1 MGYKRECKWPV
12 EPRNSQGDLHLAM
25 KHTTGGN
32 VFFYLLIF
40 VKFRAIFAPFVIIF
54 GALKWMPGLLKEVPF
69 SVAFRAAKKVP
80 FFAEKIGT

>member
-1 MGYKRECKWPV
+1 MKNLQKNIDPDVNMGYKRECKWPV

-40 VKFRAIFAPFVIIF
+40 VKFRAIFAPFVIVI
-54 GALKWMPGLLKEVPF
+54 
-69 SVAFRAAKKVP
+69 RAAKRIPGLPKAVP
-80 FFAEKIGT
+80 FF